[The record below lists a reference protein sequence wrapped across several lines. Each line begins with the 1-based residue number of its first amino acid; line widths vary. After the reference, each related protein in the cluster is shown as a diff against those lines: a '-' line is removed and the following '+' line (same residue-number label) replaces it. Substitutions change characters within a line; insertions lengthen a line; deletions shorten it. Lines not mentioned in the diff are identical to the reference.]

1 MRLPNGQLVLIQYVM
16 NVDRLALAKTLGPG
30 CSSAGR
36 NGACFRTM
44 MDQIVSYL
52 GNEAEDLLS
61 HTCRTIPKESLTLPG
76 PDSVDEVFAA
86 SNRNNQVLRSLQQ
99 LMGTGRLAGTGYV
112 SILPVDQGIEH
123 SAGASFAKN
132 PAYFDPENIVKLAIE
147 GGCNGVASTL
157 GVLALTS
164 RKYAHKIPYIVK
176 INHNELLTYP
186 NKFDQV
192 LFANVRQAWE
202 LGAAGIGA
210 TIYFGSEESTR
221 QLQEISAA
229 FHEAHE
235 LGMFTILWCYLRNP
249 QFKKDGVDYHL
260 AADLT
265 GQANHLGV
273 TIEADI
279 IKQKLPETNG
289 GFKALNMEGSSYG
302 KTDERI
308 YTELTTDHPID
319 LARYQVANCYMG
331 KIGLINSGGASGAN
345 DFAEAV
351 RTAVINKRAGGMGL
365 ISGRKAF
372 QRPMDE
378 GVKLLNLIQ
387 DVYLCDDVTIA

>member
-1 MRLPNGQLVLIQYVM
+1 MYGYISGVAILIYTLTIRGVLMI
-16 NVDRLALAKTLGPG
+16 DKIR
-30 CSSAGR
+30 
-36 NGACFRTM
+36 
-44 MDQIVSYL
+44 SYL
-52 GNEAEDLLS
+52 GSDASYYLDYES
-61 HTCRTIPKESLTLPG
+61 KTIPASRLTKPS
-76 PDSVDEVFAA
+76 PDIVSEVYAG
-86 SNRNNQVLRSLQQ
+86 SNRNNQVLRSFQSLI
-99 LMGTGRLAGTGYV
+99 GTGRLANTGYV

-132 PAYFDPENIVKLAIE
+132 PDYFDPENIVKLAIE

-164 RKYAHKIPYIVK
+164 RKFAHKIPYIVK

-192 LFANVRQAWE
+192 LFADVHQAWE

-210 TIYFGSEESTR
+210 TIYFGSDQSTR
-221 QLQEISAA
+221 QIQEISAA

-249 QFKKDGVDYHL
+249 AFKKNGVDYHV
-260 AADLT
+260 ATDLT
-265 GQANHLGV
+265 GQANHIGV

-289 GFKALNMEGSSYG
+289 GFKALNLEGSSYG

-308 YTELTTDHPID
+308 YTELTSEHPID

-331 KIGLINSGGASGAN
+331 KIGLINSGGASGKN
-345 DFAEAV
+345 DFADAV

-372 QRPMDE
+372 QRPMAE
-378 GVKLLNLIQ
+378 GVELLNSIQ
-387 DVYLCDDVTIA
+387 DVYLSKDVTLA